1 MLQAAMST
9 PGVLEMNMKALD
21 MKVRR
26 AGADGATL
34 ENGSKLTMGAM
45 DALCDHFRPLVAFP
59 IRPGVGAP
67 EKKTISMRD
76 PLPEDASQQSPAPPF
91 IWRYYRLLAP
101 WTDDEGTVDL
111 GLNIF

>member
-1 MLQAAMST
+1 MEGISMVSPSIPKGIFPMFQAAMAT
-9 PGVLEMNMKALD
+9 PGVLEMKMKALD

-45 DALCDHFRPLVAFP
+45 DALCDHFRPLVAFH

-67 EKKTISMRD
+67 E
-76 PLPEDASQQSPAPPF
+76 
-91 IWRYYRLLAP
+91 
-101 WTDDEGTVDL
+101 
-111 GLNIF
+111 

>member
-1 MLQAAMST
+1 MST
-9 PGVLEMNMKALD
+9 PGVLEFKIKAFD
-21 MKVRR
+21 IKARS

-34 ENGSKLTMGAM
+34 ENGSKLTMGVM

-59 IRPGVGAP
+59 IRPALGAP

-76 PLPEDASQQSPAPPF
+76 PLPEDVSQDSPAPP
-91 IWRYYRLLAP
+91 IVWRYYRLLAP
-101 WTDDEGTVDL
+101 WTDDEGTADL